1 MNSHADNRSEI
12 RATRIDEWNEDT
24 ERKPNG
30 GIEVNASR
38 CIVDTGERR
47 NSVIRGSGSRS
58 KGRHDIVRFAQI
70 RTVTIFL
77 FLVSFSYP
85 NKRYSQRST
94 FISAL

>member
-1 MNSHADNRSEI
+1 MLE
-12 RATRIDEWNEDT
+12 
-24 ERKPNG
+24 ERLGPLPPNFTPNFYSLTAVVFRVVAFG
-30 GIEVNASR
+30 SA
-38 CIVDTGERR
+38 GEL
-47 NSVIRGSGSRS
+47 SLIPGSRR
-58 KGRHDIVRFAQI
+58 KGRHDIVRLAWI